1 MNTIRI
7 SPPSRQRGVST
18 LLFAMLFLAILTI
31 VTLFAARVGLSEQ
44 RTSGNEYRHKMA
56 FQQAEAGLSQAIEYI
71 KGNSGVVASTVEGG
85 WLFDGDP
92 YWVPCL
98 PAPPAGTFNP
108 CEQLPADVAA
118 GSYRYQGPAAGDQSG
133 KLPITPPANTTQ
145 SVGGFDASFDSY
157 ATLCRMDLST
167 ATPRCSLSPSK
178 EGTYY
183 VTIVSV
189 GKLAGENA
197 TAVVKQSFGTFR
209 LFGRGPDAPLIAS
222 GTVGAL
228 GNSQLIP
235 NPDAGGFGVPVS
247 VWTAGASTIDQAS
260 FATCQLGEWMANYG
274 TPAPSAADVV
284 HGVCASCTCNGLCP
298 GSGLLSGNAKSCAV
312 AKDKIEGE
320 DILDVDNHVSDASP
334 KLRDSKYFPPDLFAY
349 VFGRP
354 SSDADAYLT
363 SNAKI
368 LADCSA
374 LTTADKGLYWYKG
387 GDCSLGKNNVGTLQ
401 NPVVLVSDAPVTLGA
416 NSQFFGIV
424 FVRAKAGTGDLF
436 IANGGG
442 QVYGSVI
449 LEGNGNL
456 HGNPTIVYNKAV
468 LQNILN
474 SPAFVRYGP
483 IPGSW
488 SDTIQLN

>member
-1 MNTIRI
+1 MNAIRT

-18 LLFAMLFLAILTI
+18 LLFAMLFLAILTV

-56 FQQAEAGLSQAIEYI
+56 FQVAEAGLSQSIEYL
-71 KGNSGVVASTVEGG
+71 KGKTDVLVSTVENG

-92 YWVPCL
+92 HWVPCL

-108 CEQLPADVAA
+108 CDQLPPEVVA
-118 GSYRYQGPAAGDQSG
+118 GSYRYQGPEAGDKTG
-133 KLPITPPANTTQ
+133 RLPVVSPAGTTQ
-145 SVGGFDASFDSY
+145 NVGGFDASFDSY
-157 ATLCRMDLST
+157 ATLCRLDLST
-167 ATPRCSLSPSK
+167 ATPQCSLSPSK
-178 EGTYY
+178 EGTFYL
-183 VTIVSV
+183 TIVSV
-189 GKLAGENA
+189 GKLADENA
-197 TAVVKQSFGTFR
+197 SAVVKQSFGTFR

-228 GNSQLIP
+228 GNSQLVP

-247 VWTAGASTIDQAS
+247 VWTKGAATIDQAS

-284 HGVCASCTCNGLCP
+284 NGVCASCTCNGLCP
-298 GSGLLSGNAKSCAV
+298 GSGLLSGNAKSCPT
-312 AKDKIEGE
+312 AKDKLEGE
-320 DILDVDNHVSDASP
+320 DILDVDSHVSDASP
-334 KLRDSKYFPPDLFAY
+334 KLRDSQYFPDDLFAY
-349 VFGRP
+349 VFGVP
-354 SSDADAYLT
+354 SSSADSYLT
-363 SNAKI
+363 NNAEVV
-368 LADCSA
+368 ASCST
-374 LTTADKGLYWYKG
+374 LTTADTGLHWYKG
-387 GDCSLGKNNVGTLQ
+387 TDCSLGASNVGSLQ
-401 NPVVLVSDAPVTLGA
+401 KPVVLVSDGPVKLNA
-416 NSQFFGIV
+416 NQQFFGIV
-424 FVRAKAGTGDLF
+424 FVRSKAGPGDLF
-436 IANGGG
+436 TANGGG

-449 LEGNGNL
+449 LEGSGSL
-456 HGNPTIVYNKAV
+456 KGNPTLVYNKAV